1 MLEAVELIDKLSSTD
16 PAVLKPA
23 TFSLRSRIQERAF
36 LDQFVA
42 RRGVA
47 ALQGV
52 VRRTTGNTLAYA
64 LLSLQTLL
72 ELENDGWAGL
82 DRAFVA
88 RVVDIIGALLV
99 LLSLPVRGPVLMML
113 FVQPPSASLTSPARQ
128 PPFCAASPRSRSS
141 RLPLLPPRPPQQHP
155 LDPASPSSSRP
166 SSRSPT
172 SCASSSSGSPA
183 ATSR

>member
-1 MLEAVELIDKLSSTD
+1 MGSAALRFQLVSSPMLEAVELIDKLSSTD

-23 TFSLRSRIQERAF
+23 TFSLRTRIQERAF

-52 VRRTTGNTLAYA
+52 VRRSTGNTLAYA

-72 ELENDGWAGL
+72 ELENAGWAGL

-88 RVVDIIGALLV
+88 RVVDIIGAHFV
-99 LLSLPVRGPVLMML
+99 LLSSETR
-113 FVQPPSASLTSPARQ
+113 AWY
-128 PPFCAASPRSRSS
+128 
-141 RLPLLPPRPPQQHP
+141 
-155 LDPASPSSSRP
+155 
-166 SSRSPT
+166 
-172 SCASSSSGSPA
+172 
-183 ATSR
+183 